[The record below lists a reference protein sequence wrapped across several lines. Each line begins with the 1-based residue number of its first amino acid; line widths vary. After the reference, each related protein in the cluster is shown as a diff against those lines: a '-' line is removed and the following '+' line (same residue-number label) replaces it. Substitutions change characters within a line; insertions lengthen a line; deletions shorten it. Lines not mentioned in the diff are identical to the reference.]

1 MPTPQ
6 EYILQFDF
14 TSFTSQFSILNKSFT
29 DFGDT
34 IHKLASQVS
43 TDLKGIQDQASEL
56 FQTFTNLGMVS
67 ESGFQSFE
75 RHLKD
80 TSGYLEDYQKKSSEI
95 SQKLKDISNT
105 DMSKL
110 AGALGNGPGSAEDKT
125 KDIDPSGSTDKATE
139 EMTKKVDEA
148 TEKTKKLAE
157 TIAGMKKEFEEA
169 MAGLWKMVEKEAK
182 SAKAKA
188 GGIFSSLTGGLISGG
203 GMFAMG
209 LGFILLGK
217 QEEQRKGAEKGEM
230 LNVFEAGTAG
240 VAGAGQKK
248 AIDWMSDFQERA
260 AKTYGIGKNET
271 QAVTKSMID
280 AGYKVTT
287 HLGQFK
293 NSLGEVGTNVMTT
306 TLGIDKMYNMATG
319 TSATSV
325 NKLVSDYGESLE
337 NASQKYMDLAF
348 AAQRSGMGVEK
359 FIGSVMAGS
368 QALSQ
373 YGVEMEDIKDVML
386 QLKGYYKEMGLTD
399 QAAGQKAA
407 SSLQGMTG
415 ISSSSGGLMRL
426 AAEMFPDMDRM
437 KAMQKIEM
445 GAERLSKGEDLGF
458 FKDVTKAKI
467 KIASEQTRGD
477 KTLGIEYLKSA
488 GYYSDTQSAS
498 AAWDIVMSGKIDSKE
513 ATDEATVVGQMKALK
528 DSFIT
533 ESQQLTLLQKEQ
545 YNLMQGLGTI
555 GNGLMK
561 ILSAIAG
568 TLITGFYWLTSLPS
582 RLAMSPE
589 ERQATSAKFDD
600 AFWAQALTLES
611 GAKDIVTGG
620 QQAGTA
626 LTAIFGDMAK
636 SLGPVVDLIKSGMG
650 KDLGQLMSDVD
661 ALMNDQTMQAQWIY
675 TIEKDMQ
682 QGFADL
688 VSAIPGLSGVANSM
702 KGYADIMNLPME
714 AAIANRMAG
723 GGEAGRR
730 AAQKVAKAGW
740 RRADAGTR
748 VVVSG
753 PIPGD
758 FLEGSRQIVQSKK
771 AQP

>member
-6 EYILQFDF
+6 EYLLSFDF

-29 DFGDT
+29 DFGET

-43 TDLKGIQDQASEL
+43 NDLKGIQDQASEL

-75 RHLKD
+75 RHLQS
-80 TSGYLEDYQKKSSEI
+80 TSGYLEDYQKKSAEI

-110 AGALGNGPGSAEDKT
+110 AGALGAGPESAADKT
-125 KDIDPSGSTDKATE
+125 ADINPAGSGTDKATE
-139 EMTKKVDEA
+139 DMNKKIDEA
-148 TEKTKKLAE
+148 TEKTTKLAK
-157 TIAGMKKEFEEA
+157 TIEGLKKDFEEA
-169 MAGLWKMVEKEAK
+169 MAGMWKLVEKEAK
-182 SAKAKA
+182 QAKAKA
-188 GGIFSSLTGGLISGG
+188 GGIFSSLTGGLLSGG
-203 GMFAMG
+203 GIIAMG

-217 QEEQRKGAEKGEM
+217 QEEYRKGAEAGEM

-240 VAGAGQKK
+240 VHGKGQEK
-248 AIDWMSDFQERA
+248 AIEWMSKFQEKA
-260 AKTYGIGKNET
+260 QKLYGIGRQET
-271 QAVTKSMID
+271 QAVTKQMID

-287 HLGQFK
+287 NLGQFK
-293 NSLGEVGTNVMTT
+293 NSLDEVGTNVMTT

-319 TSATSV
+319 TSATNV

-415 ISSSSGGLMRL
+415 ISSSGGGLMRL

-445 GAERLSKGEDLGF
+445 GAERMAKGEDLGF

-467 KIASEQTRGD
+467 KLASEATRGN
-477 KTLGIEYLKSA
+477 KTMGIEYLKAA
-488 GYYSDTQSAS
+488 GYYADTQSAS
-498 AAWDIVMSGKIDSKE
+498 AAWDIVVSGKIDSKE
-513 ATDEATVVGQMKALK
+513 AADEATVVGQMKALK
-528 DSFIT
+528 DSFMT

-582 RLAMSPE
+582 RMLMSSE
-589 ERQATSAKFDD
+589 ERQSASKKFDD
-600 AFWAQALTLES
+600 AFWAQALSLES
-611 GAKDIVTGG
+611 GAKDLVTGG

-626 LTAIFGDMAK
+626 LSAIFGDMAK
-636 SLGPVVDLIKSGMG
+636 SLGPVVDLVKSGMG
-650 KDLGQLMSDVD
+650 KDLEVLTQDVKD
-661 ALMNDQTMQAQWIY
+661 LMNDQKTQAQWIY
-675 TIEKDMQ
+675 TIQKDVQDGFEKLFMYGPYSENMKAQ
-682 QGFADL
+682 MHNLFE
-688 VSAIPGLSGVANSM
+688 NSRL
-702 KGYADIMNLPME
+702 NME
-714 AAIANRMAG
+714 AYITRKMVGGDKAKGDRAVEQLSRNRAREQAG
-723 GGEAGRR
+723 MRREFFVPGEV
-730 AAQKVAKAGW
+730 Q
-740 RRADAGTR
+740 
-748 VVVSG
+748 
-753 PIPGD
+753 
-758 FLEGSRQIVQSKK
+758 EGSRLIMEGKK
-771 AQP
+771 ANPR